1 MDPVTGAEFGDFLKF
16 SDLDMAA
23 QAEELAHCVA
33 VATEYVESQ
42 TGPIATRVVRTSV
55 CREAILN
62 LAKHVRQ
69 ARGTASTR
77 GAVMGGAEQ
86 VPSVVGYM
94 IPNRVKTL
102 IDAMRYDDSSSIG
115 IG

>member
-1 MDPVTGAEFGDFLKF
+1 MDPVTADEFGDFLKF
-16 SDLDMAA
+16 TDVDKARLVD
-23 QAEELAHCVA
+23 ELTACVA
-33 VATEYVESQ
+33 VATEYVESR
-42 TGPIATRVVRTSV
+42 TGPIADRTVREAV

-62 LAKHVRQ
+62 LAKHVRT
-69 ARGTASTR
+69 ARATASTR
-77 GAVMGGAEQ
+77 GSVMGSAEQ

-102 IDAMRYDDSSSIG
+102 IDSMRYDDPSAVG